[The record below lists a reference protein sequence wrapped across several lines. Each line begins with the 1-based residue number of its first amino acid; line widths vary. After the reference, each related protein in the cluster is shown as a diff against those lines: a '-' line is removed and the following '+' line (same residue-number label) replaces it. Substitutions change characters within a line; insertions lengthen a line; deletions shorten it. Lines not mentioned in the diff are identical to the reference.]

1 MKEKKEE
8 YKKEIITHSIFTL
21 LGKEDENLPVLERN
35 LGVRIFS
42 RGERIVLKGAKED
55 VEKAGVKLEKLL
67 KDIGGRKYISKEE
80 INFLLSEDKKVTAE
94 GIVLPRKVIRP
105 RTGNQAHYLEMI
117 EKNSVV
123 FAIGPAGTGKTYLAV
138 AAAVSYLLR
147 KRVSRIVLTRPAVE
161 AGESLGFLP
170 GGFIEKVDPYL
181 RPLYDALYDMLPAD
195 RVKRYIDN
203 GTIEIAPLAFMRGR
217 TLNDAFV
224 ILDEAQNTT
233 HIQMKMM
240 LTRIGENSRLVVT
253 GDITQVD
260 LPETSFSGLI
270 EIQEILKD
278 VDGVVFVYLSNKDVV
293 RNDLVRKIVK
303 AYEEYEKDK

>member
-1 MKEKKEE
+1 MRDKKEE
-8 YKKEIITHSIFTL
+8 YKREIITQSIFTL
-21 LGKEDENLPVLERN
+21 LGKEDENIPVLERN

-55 VEKAGVKLEKLL
+55 VEEAGRKLEKLL
-67 KDIGGRKYISKEE
+67 KEIAGRKYISKEE
-80 INFLLSEDKKVTAE
+80 INFLLSENRKVTGE

-105 RTGNQAHYLEMI
+105 RTGNQAYYLEMI

-181 RPLYDALYDMLPAD
+181 RPLYDALYDMLPAE

-278 VDGVVFVYLSNKDVV
+278 IDGVVFVYLSNKDVV

-303 AYEEYEKDK
+303 AYEEYEKDR

>member
-1 MKEKKEE
+1 MRDKKEE
-8 YKKEIITHSIFTL
+8 YKREIITQSIFTL
-21 LGKEDENLPVLERN
+21 LGKEDENIPVLERN

-42 RGERIVLKGAKED
+42 RGERIVLKGEKDD
-55 VEKAGVKLEKLL
+55 VEEAGRKLEKLL
-67 KDIGGRKYISKEE
+67 KEIAGRKYISKEE
-80 INFLLSEDKKVTAE
+80 INFLLSENRKVTGE

-105 RTGNQAHYLEMI
+105 RTGNQAYYLEMI

-181 RPLYDALYDMLPAD
+181 RPLYDALYDMLPAE

-278 VDGVVFVYLSNKDVV
+278 IDGVVFVYLSNKDVV

-303 AYEEYEKDK
+303 AYEEYEKDR

>member
-80 INFLLSEDKKVTAE
+80 ITFLLSEDKKVTAE

-240 LTRIGENSRLVVT
+240 LTRIGENSRLC
-253 GDITQVD
+253 
-260 LPETSFSGLI
+260 LLYTSDAAD
-270 EIQEILKD
+270 E
-278 VDGVVFVYLSNKDVV
+278 
-293 RNDLVRKIVK
+293 
-303 AYEEYEKDK
+303 

>member
-1 MKEKKEE
+1 MRDKKEE
-8 YKKEIITHSIFTL
+8 YKREIITQSIFTL
-21 LGKEDENLPVLERN
+21 LGKEDENIPVLERN

-42 RGERIVLKGAKED
+42 RGERIVLKGEKDD
-55 VEKAGVKLEKLL
+55 VEEAGRKLEKLL
-67 KDIGGRKYISKEE
+67 KEIAGRKYISKEE
-80 INFLLSEDKKVTAE
+80 INFLLSENRKVTGE

-105 RTGNQAHYLEMI
+105 RTGNQAYYLEMI

-170 GGFIEKVDPYL
+170 GGFIEKVNPYL
-181 RPLYDALYDMLPAD
+181 RPLYDALYDMLPAE

-278 VDGVVFVYLSNKDVV
+278 IDGVVFVYLSNKDVV

-303 AYEEYEKDK
+303 AYEEYEKDR